1 MPLYAFDWT
10 GAMGF
15 IGVLPGTIVFAATF
29 AVSLRALRL
38 PEAIRVFR
46 RLRQPLG
53 ARP

>member
-1 MPLYAFDWT
+1 MGIAGVIP
-10 GAMGF
+10 GAL
-15 IGVLPGTIVFAATF
+15 IFAATF